1 MAVLAHEWLCIL
13 IGYFP
18 RTLSFCCEHREQ
30 GSHSTWY
37 RSLHC
42 KYLLWVKDY
51 GVSLDTNELIFSP
64 KSPSRISLPK
74 MVCKSTDLEPL
85 ICSGLS
91 SVVLAHLLW
100 EVDSHEWISFSSTL
114 KGQGTMLRS
123 LQLMSET
130 LCKSQNVRKPLWRQ
144 WLRWGPC
151 LWQLMPAIAP
161 SSSMRVVSVFLR
173 EIHAKKLYSHHDK
186 SISWFLS

>member
-1 MAVLAHEWLCIL
+1 M

-18 RTLSFCCEHREQ
+18 RTPAFCCEHREQ
-30 GSHSTWY
+30 GSHSTRY

-74 MVCKSTDLEPL
+74 MVYKSTDLEPL

-114 KGQGTMLRS
+114 TRYHAEIS
-123 LQLMSET
+123 AA
-130 LCKSQNVRKPLWRQ
+130 NVRDFVQVPEREEALMKTVAKVGPLSVTVDASQSSFQFYESGKCLPSRN
-144 WLRWGPC
+144 PC
-151 LWQLMPAIAP
+151 
-161 SSSMRVVSVFLR
+161 
-173 EIHAKKLYSHHDK
+173 
-186 SISWFLS
+186 